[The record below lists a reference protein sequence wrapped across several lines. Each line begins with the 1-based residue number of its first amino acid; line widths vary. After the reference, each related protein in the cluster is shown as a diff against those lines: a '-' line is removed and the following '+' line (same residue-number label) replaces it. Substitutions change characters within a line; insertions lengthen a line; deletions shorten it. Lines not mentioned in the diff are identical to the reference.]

1 MAGLAGFLV
10 HYGYWG
16 ACAWAFG
23 FWGCRLGLA
32 GLVGFGWVCWVS
44 GVSGW
49 FHLGGG
55 GGSVCSR
62 SQGVG
67 GVFTFLI
74 FGNLLR
80 F

>member
-44 GVSGW
+44 GVSGG
-49 FHLGGG
+49 FLGGG
-55 GGSVCSR
+55 GGRCAVVR
-62 SQGVG
+62 KVLAGY
-67 GVFTFLI
+67 
-74 FGNLLR
+74 LLS
-80 F
+80 

>member
-55 GGSVCSR
+55 GSVCSR